1 MLFDGVSDVDS
12 IAITQLQ
19 IVYLENL
26 VVFAVL
32 EEVLRHK
39 LDEHFTNICFHILAI
54 LWVEQHNLD
63 VSFLSNVL
71 SIAV

>member
-19 IVYLENL
+19 IIYLENL

-32 EEVLRHK
+32 GELLRHK
-39 LDEHFTNICFHILAI
+39 LDEQLTNICFHILAI

-63 VSFLSNVL
+63 VSISSNVL

>member
-12 IAITQLQ
+12 IATTELQ

-32 EEVLRHK
+32 KEVLRHK
-39 LDEHFTNICFHILAI
+39 LDEHFTNICIHILAI
-54 LWVEQHNLD
+54 LWFEQHIKH
-63 VSFLSNVL
+63 
-71 SIAV
+71 IAV